1 MIRLCPFVFLSSY
14 RQKIKILY
22 VQNNYIKK
30 GGFILNSNLTGQ
42 IILQA
47 VLIAM
52 NAIFACAEIAVIS
65 MSGNRLD
72 KLAGDGD
79 KRALRLARLTKPAG
93 TLFGHDTSR
102 YNTFRIFRK
111 RLCRRQLFRYAC
123 KRNNEVK
130 PACFRKNTRYYFG
143 SIDYNNI
150 IIFHTWCLANLF
162 PNVWQCENL
171 KV

>member
-1 MIRLCPFVFLSSY
+1 M
-14 RQKIKILY
+14 
-22 VQNNYIKK
+22 
-30 GGFILNSNLTGQ
+30 NSNLTGQ

-79 KRALRLARLTKPAG
+79 KRALRLARLTNQPARF
-93 TLFGHDTSR
+93 LGHDTSR

-111 RLCRRQLFRYAC
+111 
-123 KRNNEVK
+123 
-130 PACFRKNTRYYFG
+130 
-143 SIDYNNI
+143 
-150 IIFHTWCLANLF
+150 CLSPPTTF
-162 PNVWQCENL
+162 PICL
-171 KV
+171 

>member
-1 MIRLCPFVFLSSY
+1 M
-14 RQKIKILY
+14 
-22 VQNNYIKK
+22 
-30 GGFILNSNLTGQ
+30 NSNLTGQ

-79 KRALRLARLTKPAG
+79 KRALRLARLTNQPARFLATIQVAI
-93 TLFGHDTSR
+93 TLSGFLGSAFAADNFSDMLVTAIMKLNLPVSEK
-102 YNTFRIFRK
+102 T
-111 RLCRRQLFRYAC
+111 L
-123 KRNNEVK
+123 
-130 PACFRKNTRYYFG
+130 RYYFG

-150 IIFHTWCLANLF
+150 IIFHTC
-162 PNVWQCENL
+162 VWRTCSQTFGDA
-171 KV
+171 KI